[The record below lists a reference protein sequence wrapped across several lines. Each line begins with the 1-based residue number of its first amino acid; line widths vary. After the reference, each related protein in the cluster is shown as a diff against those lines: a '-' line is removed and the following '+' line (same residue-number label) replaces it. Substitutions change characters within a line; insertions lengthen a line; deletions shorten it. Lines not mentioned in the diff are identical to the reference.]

1 MASDMLA
8 RSMNTRET
16 AEYLGMAEI
25 TLKRWRLVGEG
36 PDYFRIG
43 GRKIRYW
50 KSAVD
55 KWLHTKSE

>member
-1 MASDMLA
+1 
-8 RSMNTRET
+8 MNTRET